1 MKLIAIATPAAIALL
16 VSAAG
21 PLAAEESGVEAS
33 STIEEVVVV
42 GSRRRDRSASDS
54 PVPVD
59 VIGGDDFLAH
69 GNTDMDDLVAAL
81 VPSYNVAQEPISDAA
96 TFIRPATLRSLPP
109 DATLVLLNGKRR
121 HRAAVIALLGA
132 GISGGSQGPDL
143 SAIPAIALDRLEV
156 LRDGASAQYGSDAIA
171 GIMNFVLREDTEG
184 STVDVKWGRHFEG
197 DGDALTIAGNIGLPL
212 TVAGFAN
219 FSFEW
224 KESDPTSRS
233 AQRGDAQGPDQCRQ

>member
-1 MKLIAIATPAAIALL
+1 MGLMGLHCYSVSLAMGLVGADPVAMNAVSDRISRDCTSQKRSTRMLFIMKGQYKGKSHVTSERAIQLGSAAL
-16 VSAAG
+16 VAAFAIIPGTTVAQEAGGAAAG
-21 PLAAEESGVEAS
+21 PLEE
-33 STIEEVVVV
+33 IVVV

-69 GNTDMDDLVAAL
+69 GDSDLDSVLAAL

-96 TFIRPATLRSLPP
+96 TLIRPATLRSLPP
-109 DATLVLLNGKRR
+109 DATLVLVNGKRR

-143 SAIPAIALDRLEV
+143 SVIPVIALDRLEV

-171 GIMNFVLREDTEG
+171 G
-184 STVDVKWGRHFEG
+184 S
-197 DGDALTIAGNIGLPL
+197 
-212 TVAGFAN
+212 
-219 FSFEW
+219 
-224 KESDPTSRS
+224 
-233 AQRGDAQGPDQCRQ
+233 